1 MINEL
6 EDPLLMHNGCLILC
20 QFQIPSDVMFD
31 FKKLV
36 IILLHIVSETS
47 SQESFNQLA
56 GIYLL
61 NNFVCQ
67 VDSEVKLLVGSMGAV
82 ERMLEIIMEKLEL
95 GSCDYMLENVWSTM
109 WNVTDQTPVNCQRF
123 LAGGGMSLFLQC
135 KASDACS
142 QCLMSYCVVLSG
154 LFVCIIY
161 ILFSYLAN
169 VP

>member
-1 MINEL
+1 MLNAMINEL

-82 ERMLEIIMEKLEL
+82 ERMLEIIMEKLERAQIIVQQL
-95 GSCDYMLENVWSTM
+95 SSQVYRHAEPAAKEEPGSELEES
-109 WNVTDQTPVNCQRF
+109 
-123 LAGGGMSLFLQC
+123 G
-135 KASDACS
+135 ASVRS
-142 QCLMSYCVVLSG
+142 RK
-154 LFVCIIY
+154 
-161 ILFSYLAN
+161 
-169 VP
+169 